1 MSEDKDTNALAEQ
14 RSVNSSSPQSLLQ
27 KETVPAQ
34 ESDISMQGQFD
45 FLQQHCAVISKMATK
60 AQEAMQ
66 EIQSLKLIMLSQ
78 TTPAASKRSGT
89 SMCPNI
95 SPPRKKS
102 KEDRA
107 VNDIFQAGEVGRT
120 LFQRKYISPRKKV
133 LLGAF
138 KWEISTVIFAS
149 LFLRKHYSIAL
160 L

>member
-1 MSEDKDTNALAEQ
+1 MSEEDKDTNALAEQ

-95 SPPRKKS
+95 SPPRKKA
-102 KEDRA
+102 R
-107 VNDIFQAGEVGRT
+107 RT
-120 LFQRKYISPRKKV
+120 GL
-133 LLGAF
+133 
-138 KWEISTVIFAS
+138 
-149 LFLRKHYSIAL
+149 
-160 L
+160 